1 MHQIALTRG
10 QELARQ
16 LGLPPGRTALLGV
29 VNTTP
34 DSFSDGGQFLDSSAA
49 IDHARNLLGAGAD
62 IVDVGGYSTRPG
74 AAPVPP
80 TEEAARIL
88 PVVRALAADGVVVSV
103 DTFRSDVARAAIKA
117 GARIINDVSGTHA
130 DPAMAEVVA
139 DAGVVY
145 ICQHWRG
152 TPETMDSLATYTDLL
167 GQVRD
172 ELASRLTALERA
184 GVAADKVV
192 VDPGLGFAKDADQS
206 WQVAAHWEFFAELG
220 HPVLLGASRKRM
232 LAAVLG
238 EGGQRPARD
247 RDVATA
253 AFTALAAASGVWGVR
268 VHDVAASADARAVGA
283 RWRQA
288 CQTSDTQ
295 ESNAH

>member
-1 MHQIALTRG
+1 MYQTALTRG
-10 QELARQ
+10 QALARQ
-16 LGLPPGRTALLGV
+16 LGLPPGRTVLVGV

-34 DSFSDGGQFLDSSAA
+34 DSFSDGGQFLASDAA
-49 IDHARNLLGAGAD
+49 IAHARDLLAAGAD

-74 AAPVPP
+74 ASPVPP

-88 PVVRALAADGVVVSV
+88 PVVRALAAAGAVVSV

-139 DAGVVY
+139 DTGVVY

-152 TPETMDSLATYTDLL
+152 NPETMDALATYTDLL
-167 GQVRD
+167 GQVRA
-172 ELASRLTALERA
+172 ELADRLAVLAHA
-184 GVAADKVV
+184 GVAAEQVV
-192 VDPGLGFAKDADQS
+192 IDPGLGFAKDVDQS
-206 WQVAAHWEFFAELG
+206 WQVAACWEFFAELG
-220 HPVLLGASRKRM
+220 QPVLLGASRKRM
-232 LAAVLG
+232 LAAVL
-238 EGGQRPARD
+238 EPDGQRPAPERD
-247 RDVATA
+247 GATA

-268 VHDVAASADARAVGA
+268 VHNVAASWDARAVGA

-288 CQTSDTQ
+288 RQTVDTQ
-295 ESNAH
+295 ESDAH